1 VAREQVARAKPNQ
14 VRLPIAP
21 TSFLNRGLEAG
32 PETESGGK
40 RRYIE
45 VEMSESAAPKEA
57 SGRTPRVLV
66 VDDEKSIVDFIRL
79 GLQYEGFQVQT
90 APDGQ
95 VALRLISEF
104 KPHVV
109 VLDVM
114 MPKLDGLAVAEAV
127 KGNKDTGIIILSARD
142 EVADK
147 IKGLEVGAD
156 DYLVK
161 PFDFGELLARIRA
174 VMRRRNPSLGPQL
187 QVQDVSLDETT
198 REVRRGG
205 KQVELSSREFDL
217 LRLLMMHPNQVLPRE
232 RILDQV
238 WGYNFFGD
246 ANNVEV
252 YVRYLRQK
260 LDDEDHHLIQ
270 TVRGVGYR
278 IKS

>member
-1 VAREQVARAKPNQ
+1 MVETAATEGPGRA
-14 VRLPIAP
+14 
-21 TSFLNRGLEAG
+21 
-32 PETESGGK
+32 
-40 RRYIE
+40 
-45 VEMSESAAPKEA
+45 
-57 SGRTPRVLV
+57 PRVLV
-66 VDDEKSIVDFIRL
+66 VDDERSIVDFIRL
-79 GLQYEGFQVQT
+79 GLQYEGFQVQV

-95 VALRLISEF
+95 AALRLISEF

-114 MPKLDGLAVAEAV
+114 MPRMDGLAVASAV
-127 KGNKDTGIIILSARD
+127 RGNKDMGIIILSARD
-142 EVADK
+142 EVQDR

-174 VMRRRNPSLGPQL
+174 VMRRRNPGAGPLL
-187 QVQDVSLDETT
+187 QVQDLTMDEAT
-198 REVRRGG
+198 RDVRRGG
-205 KQVELSSREFDL
+205 RPIELSAREFDL
-217 LRLLMMHPNQVLPRE
+217 LRLLLMHPNQVLARE

-252 YVRYLRQK
+252 YIRYLRQK
-260 LDDEDHHLIQ
+260 LGDEKHQLIQ

-278 IKS
+278 IRA